1 MPRLRTTVS
10 YYLAFMGAVLISGTW
25 AKLGQAR
32 PRGMELVYSPE
43 KLLESE
49 TSFAP

>member
-1 MPRLRTTVS
+1 MS
-10 YYLAFMGAVLISGTW
+10 YYLTFMGAVLIPGTW

-32 PRGMELVYSPE
+32 PHGVELVYSPQ
-43 KLLESE
+43 KLIESE